1 MPRRRSPPRLYLD
14 PRRRQW
20 TIRDGA
26 SFIRTGCAESDRRGA
41 EGRLAEY
48 LGTKYR
54 PASGPDPL
62 INEVLLAYGSE
73 HLAHKRSAHN
83 GAYILASLSQ
93 WWGDKKVAAI
103 NARTCRA
110 YAEASST
117 QSVARANLEILRA
130 AIKHWHR
137 EHGPLPVI
145 PAIVMPPAPAPRERW
160 LTRQE
165 AARLLRAARQCPP
178 YLARMVLL
186 GIYTGSRM
194 RTLLALEWDW
204 IDLVRGTMRRRAPG
218 TVETKKRTPPVKL
231 GRRIL
236 AHLRRWRRMDDS
248 RCPWVCHF
256 DGRMIDYPYESWRK
270 AVKLAGLGAD
280 VTPHTL
286 RHTRGSWLLQQGV
299 PIWEASGHLGASPQ
313 TLARV
318 YGHHSPD
325 WQKRA
330 AEV

>member
-1 MPRRRSPPRLYLD
+1 
-14 PRRRQW
+14 
-20 TIRDGA
+20 
-26 SFIRTGCAESDRRGA
+26 
-41 EGRLAEY
+41 
-48 LGTKYR
+48 
-54 PASGPDPL
+54 
-62 INEVLLAYGSE
+62 VLVAYGSE

-93 WWGDKKVAAI
+93 WWGDKKVADV

-110 YAEASST
+110 YAKDSRSQT
-117 QSVARANLEILRA
+117 VARANLEILRA
-130 AIKHWHR
+130 AINHWHR

-145 PAIVMPPAPAPRERW
+145 PAIVMPPAHPPRERW

-165 AARLLRAARQCPP
+165 AARLLWAARRTPH
-178 YLARMVLL
+178 LARMILL

-204 IDLVRGTMRRRAPG
+204 IDLVRGAMRRRAPG
-218 TVETKKRTPPVKL
+218 TVEASNKRKPPVKL

-236 AHLRRWRRMDDS
+236 AHLRRWRRMDDR
-248 RCPWVCHF
+248 RCPYVCHF
-256 DGRMIDYPYESWRK
+256 DGRMIDWPYVAWRT
-270 AVKLAGLGAD
+270 AVARAGLGAD

-286 RHTRGSWLLQQGV
+286 RHSRATWLMQANV
-299 PIWEASGHLGASPQ
+299 PIWEAAGHLGMSPQ
-313 TLARV
+313 TLVRV

-325 WQKRA
+325 WQQQA